1 MLLPRRGSAALA
13 RGNRAGLTGMK
24 PGLLP
29 WHTACCSRGWV
40 SRAAPGGRAGLFRPG
55 LFRPALF
62 RPGLFRLLIQQ
73 AVEVEVQCELE
84 HRGAIDVALDGK
96 TLHALKEIGTAVKG
110 NHESVHGSSMAQEV
124 ESSRR
129 FRGMTPNQR
138 ARLTVRTHH
147 PRPAAA
153 PLRPLMPWA

>member
-40 SRAAPGGRAGLFRPG
+40 SRAAPGGRAGLFRPV
-55 LFRPALF
+55 
-62 RPGLFRLLIQQ
+62 LFRLLIQQ